1 MTGRTMQSAAR
12 AGRKTK
18 ASASDAYERDACLM
32 SRRGLLTLTGASL
45 IALAAVPAGAA
56 GYAALAPAGDQGLD
70 HGSFDQLLQR
80 YVKPDEAG
88 YNRVDYRALRSEG
101 ADTLGSY
108 LATLSS
114 TDPTRLSRN
123 EGHAFWINLYN
134 AKTLEVIIEHYPV
147 ASIRN
152 IKLGGG
158 GPFKSGPWSKK
169 ILRINGVD
177 LSLDDVE
184 HEIVRALFQDPMSHY
199 GLNCASYSC
208 PNLAVRAYTGD
219 TVKAALVQNGRD
231 YVNHPRGLTVLDEEI
246 TASKIYSWYAD
257 DFGGRRALKTHW
269 KSLAASRLA
278 QQIDAAQV
286 GSFVYDWSLN
296 DVQ

>member
-12 AGRKTK
+12 AGRKAK
-18 ASASDAYERDACLM
+18 VSAPDAYERDACLM

-45 IALAAVPAGAA
+45 IALAAVPASAA
-56 GYAALAPAGDQGLD
+56 GYAALAPAGDQGFD
-70 HGSFDQLLQR
+70 HGSFDRLLQR

-184 HEIVRALFQDPMSHY
+184 HEIVRALFNDPMSHY

-219 TVKAALVQNGRD
+219 TVNGALVQNGRD